1 MESTAENTNVLE
13 RRLDLSVALADIE
26 QDLDKRLQRLGRTI
40 KMPGFRPGKV
50 PAKIVKQQYG
60 AQTRYEIMSE
70 KLDEA
75 FYQAATEQGLRVA
88 GQPRLEPKEGADST
102 THVEFTAIFEV
113 YPEITLG
120 DLSSATIERP
130 QFEVTAAEVDK
141 TLNILRQQRVSY
153 VDANRAAAKEDRVV
167 IDFLGKKDGEPFSGG
182 QANDY
187 PFVLGQ
193 GMMLSE
199 FEAAIEGAAV
209 GESKTF
215 DMTFPEDYF
224 AKDLAGQTVQFDITV
239 KQVQAPQLP
248 EVDAEFVKSL
258 GVADGDVDK
267 MRGEIEA
274 NLKREVKKRIE
285 TKVKDQVMEALLAAN
300 PIAVPS
306 ALVAQETERLVQA
319 AREDMANRG
328 MKTQDLPI
336 QGEWFAD
343 QAKRRVTLGL
353 ILAELVKKEEL
364 KAKPEQVKAMIEEMA
379 QSYEQPEDVVNWYY
393 AQPERLSDVEAVAVE
408 NNVVAWVLGQA
419 SVTDTAT
426 SFDELMGQ
434 KA

>member
-120 DLSSATIERP
+120 DLSSAAIERP

-193 GMMLSE
+193 GMMLPE

-364 KAKPEQVKAMIEEMA
+364 KATPEQVKAMIEEMA

>member
-120 DLSSATIERP
+120 DLSSAAIERP

-193 GMMLSE
+193 GMMLPE

>member
-426 SFDELMGQ
+426 NFDELMGQ

>member
-120 DLSSATIERP
+120 DLSSAAIERP

-193 GMMLSE
+193 GMMLPE

-248 EVDAEFVKSL
+248 DVDAEFVKSL

>member
-364 KAKPEQVKAMIEEMA
+364 KAKSEQVKAMIEEMA

>member
-120 DLSSATIERP
+120 DLSSAAIERP